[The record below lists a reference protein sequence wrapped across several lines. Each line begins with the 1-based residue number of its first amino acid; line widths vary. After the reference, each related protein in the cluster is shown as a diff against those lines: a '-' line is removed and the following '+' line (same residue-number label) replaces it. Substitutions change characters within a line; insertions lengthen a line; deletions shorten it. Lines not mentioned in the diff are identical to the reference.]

1 MLPLL
6 AAPIAPIAA
15 HNLLIFLLQVGLLL
29 ALALAL
35 GRLATR
41 FGMPAVVGELF
52 VGVILGPSL
61 LAWVAPD
68 IQSWLFPA
76 DPAQFHLLDAVGQI
90 GVLLLVGLTGMHMD
104 MGLVR
109 RRGGTAA
116 GVSIG
121 GLVIPLGLG
130 IGVGFLLPSS
140 LIPQGTDVLVFAL
153 FLGVAMCVSAIP
165 VIAKTLMDMKLLHR
179 NIGQLTLTA
188 GMIDDAFGWFM
199 LSIVS
204 AMAVSAVSTGT
215 VLTSA
220 GYLIAII
227 VFALTLGRPLVRGVL
242 RLTNNSSDPVPTVAT
257 AVVLILLASAGTH
270 ALGLEAVFG
279 AFVVGILIGTAGKVD
294 PSKLAPLRTVVL
306 SVFAPIFF
314 ATAGLR
320 MDLTALVRP
329 EVLLAGLAVLA
340 VAIIGK
346 FLGAYAGARLSRLN
360 KWEALA
366 LGAGLNARGVI
377 EVVVAMVGLRLG
389 ILSVEAYTIILL
401 VAIVT
406 SLMAPPILRIAM
418 ARVEQ
423 TAEEEIRESEHRAWT
438 RQPVGGTDPIL

>member
-1 MLPLL
+1 MLVSLG
-6 AAPIAPIAA
+6 APVAPIAA
-15 HNLLIFLLQVGLLL
+15 HSLLVFLLQVGLLL
-29 ALALAL
+29 LLALAL

-52 VGVILGPSL
+52 VGVVLGPSF
-61 LAWVAPD
+61 LAHVAPD
-68 IQSWLFPA
+68 VQGWLFPA
-76 DPAQFHLLDAVGQI
+76 NPEQFHLLDAIGQI
-90 GVLLLVGLTGMHMD
+90 GVLLLVGLTGIHMD

-109 RRGGTAA
+109 RRGATAA

-121 GLVIPLGLG
+121 GLIVPLGFG
-130 IGVGFLLPSS
+130 IGAGFLLPKT
-140 LIPQGTDVLVFAL
+140 LIPDGTDTTVFAL

-204 AMAVSAVSTGT
+204 AMAVNSVSTGT
-215 VLTSA
+215 VLTSFA
-220 GYLIAII
+220 YLVAIA
-227 VFALTLGRPLVRGVL
+227 VFALTLGRPLVRGAL
-242 RLTNNSSDPVPTVAT
+242 RLTDKANEPGPTVAT
-257 AVVLILLASAGTH
+257 AAVLILLSAAGTH

-279 AFVVGILIGTAGKVD
+279 AFVCGILIGSAGRID

-306 SVFAPIFF
+306 SGFAPIFF

-320 MDLTALVRP
+320 MDLTALVKP
-329 EVLLAGLAVLA
+329 EVLFAGLAILA
-340 VAIIGK
+340 IAIIGK
-346 FLGAYAGARLSRLN
+346 FLGAYAGARLSRLSR
-360 KWEALA
+360 WEALA

-389 ILSVEAYTIILL
+389 ILSVEAYTIVVL

-423 TAEEEIRESEHRAWT
+423 TAEEKIRESEHQAWT
-438 RQPVGGTDPIL
+438 RQPVGEAEPIL